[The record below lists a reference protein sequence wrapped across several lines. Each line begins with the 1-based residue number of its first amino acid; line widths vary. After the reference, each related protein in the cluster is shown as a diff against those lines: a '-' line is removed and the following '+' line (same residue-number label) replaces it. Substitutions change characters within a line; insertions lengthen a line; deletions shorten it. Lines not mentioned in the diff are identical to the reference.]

1 MCAALVAVR
10 PDDCNAIKAGLQAWQ
25 LPQLLRACRCNP
37 HAPIYAAG
45 YSLGALLLAKYL
57 AEEAQGK
64 LPPLHGPKPLS
75 APLPVPPDVAPVH
88 MSSDSAAGHSP
99 DSNQALSQSPDATW
113 STVVQNGASS
123 GAGTPTAQGSTADRQ
138 HGAAARLTAAAI
150 VSSPFD
156 MMAAAQKIA
165 KPWTVPWLYNL
176 VLTFRCAPILCT
188 PSLNS
193 NAPGIFNALFRQP
206 TATVSAWQLRL
217 ACSLATV
224 TCEAATSC
232 VQAAAVRE
240 ATQTS
245 ASARGRCG

>member
-75 APLPVPPDVAPVH
+75 APLPVLPDVAPVH

-188 PSLNS
+188 SSLNS
-193 NAPGIFNALFRQP
+193 RALASSMRCSDNRPQQFLPG
-206 TATVSAWQLRL
+206 SCAWPVRL
-217 ACSLATV
+217 L
-224 TCEAATSC
+224 
-232 VQAAAVRE
+232 Q
-240 ATQTS
+240 
-245 ASARGRCG
+245 